1 MCVCVYVCMCVCVYV
16 CMCVCLRVF
25 LCLCVCLFLCLCLC
39 VCVSVFC
46 LVFVLSGCFIVC
58 LFLCLFVSVCVC
70 APSTCIGPYFQHP
83 SWSYV
88 VITAPTLWTAV
99 LPPAANYCCTLPRW
113 GEVTICCHHRTPTV
127 DCCVANYCISALR
140 LHNKS
145 ADTLRTHVFVPTF
158 SFLLGHT
165 LSSLHP
171 HCGLLC
177 CHLLSSNETHSL
189 GEVTI
194 YRHHRTHT
202 VDCCVAELLFLWP
215 EGEQRICWH
224 TPNSRIGHT
233 LSSLQPHCGLLCCHL
248 LQSDSTET
256 HSRKKRGILWK

>member
-1 MCVCVYVCMCVCVYV
+1 
-16 CMCVCLRVF
+16 
-25 LCLCVCLFLCLCLC
+25 
-39 VCVSVFC
+39 
-46 LVFVLSGCFIVC
+46 
-58 LFLCLFVSVCVC
+58 
-70 APSTCIGPYFQHP
+70 
-83 SWSYV
+83 
-88 VITAPTLWTAV
+88 
-99 LPPAANYCCTLPRW
+99 
-113 GEVTICCHHRTPTV
+113 V

-145 ADTLRTHVFVPTF
+145 ADTLRTHVLVPTLSFLLGHTLSSLHPHCRLLCCHLLPSTETHSRGEVTICCHHRTHTVDCCLANYYMSALRESSDSADTLRTHVLVPTF

-202 VDCCVAELLFLWP
+202 VDCCVAELLFL
-215 EGEQRICWH
+215 
-224 TPNSRIGHT
+224 
-233 LSSLQPHCGLLCCHL
+233 
-248 LQSDSTET
+248 
-256 HSRKKRGILWK
+256 